1 MMSKKMKVLL
11 TMTLKGTTN
20 IMTNPMVSKLLRL
33 IKI

>member
-1 MMSKKMKVLL
+1 MMSKKMEVLL

-20 IMTNPMVSKLLRL
+20 IMTNLMESKLLRL